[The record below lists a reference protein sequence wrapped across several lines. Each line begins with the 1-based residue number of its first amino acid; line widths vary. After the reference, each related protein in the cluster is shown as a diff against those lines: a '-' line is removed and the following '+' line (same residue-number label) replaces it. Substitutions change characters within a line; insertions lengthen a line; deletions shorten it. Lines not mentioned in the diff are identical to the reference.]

1 MRTRE
6 ELALMTV
13 KEIKKI
19 LADDY
24 KHTDLG
30 KTKKADLIELLV
42 SEDLVATLPEDQVI
56 VTVEPTAEPTVEEPK
71 KRGRKA
77 VGLTDEQ
84 RTDMAELTDGIK
96 TKSSKIKILF
106 GQGYT
111 NTEITRFMGCR
122 YQMVYNITTYFP
134 GLKEDQHLAEEK
146 EATK

>member
-19 LADDY
+19 LTDDY

-30 KTKKADLIELLV
+30 KTKKNDLIELLV
-42 SEDLVATLPEDQVI
+42 SEDLATTLPEDQV
-56 VTVEPTAEPTVEEPK
+56 VVNAEPTVEVPK
-71 KRGRKA
+71 KKGRKA

-84 RTDMAELTDGIK
+84 RADMTELTEGIK
-96 TKSSKIKILF
+96 TKSGKIKILF
-106 GQGYT
+106 GKGYT
-111 NTEITRFMGCR
+111 NTEITRFIECR